1 MTSSTGTRPAPK
13 LPDGPRAALVVAI
26 GSYNDPALTRLR
38 STAHD
43 AEEMANV
50 LANPDIGSFQVT
62 SVVDRT
68 AQEIRLAVEDFLEGR
83 GPADL
88 VVVYMSCHGL
98 LDRQDRLYFAATD
111 TRKDRLA
118 ATAVEASWLWD
129 RLEECRS
136 NCQVVILDC
145 CNSGAFGRAGGKGE
159 ADTDLRL
166 SERFV
171 TQGRGR
177 AILTASRANQRS
189 WEGSAAGEAGSS
201 SVFTNALAE
210 GLQTG
215 AADLDGDGY
224 VSVEEAYK
232 YAYRKVIESNAGQI
246 PQHSISGGEG
256 NMLLTRNPAGLII
269 IPAPLTE
276 DIRAA
281 LDSPNPDI
289 RVGAVNALGNWLS
302 GPDAARALRAD
313 EVLRRIVANEVFVV
327 ANAAR
332 AYLDALDVPESTK
345 DKTEAATENPAA
357 KAAEGKVEAATEPPA
372 SKAEG
377 SKEEAA
383 SEPQAGDP
391 APRTLQKA
399 SSGAARLLDAG
410 YIILSIP
417 LCIIALDIL
426 IPRKTFLPWPWW
438 AIFAVSILGITV
450 TLGTVRQYAVPASI
464 LLWGMAWYAVYSL
477 SVVGTSHSSYST
489 AIAVLSTECII
500 AAVVSFAVCIWIVVL
515 LPRGIR
521 NVNISLAIGMGFFS
535 VALVLAAIALHTGKV
550 QGGIWN
556 AVAVTTIAA
565 ALGILLALMRVHR
578 PVTAGS

>member
-189 WEGSAAGEAGSS
+189 WEGAAAGEAGSS

>member
-13 LPDGPRAALVVAI
+13 LPDGPRAALVVAT
-26 GSYNDPALTRLR
+26 GSYNDPTLTRLR

-43 AEEMANV
+43 AKEMANV
-50 LANPDIGSFQVT
+50 LADPDIGSFEVT
-62 SVVDRT
+62 SVVDRS

-136 NCQVVILDC
+136 SCQVVILDC

-189 WEGSAAGEAGSS
+189 WEGTAAGEAGSS
-201 SVFTNALAE
+201 SVFTSALAE
-210 GLQTG
+210 GLRTG

-256 NMLLTRNPAGLII
+256 NMLLTRNPVGLII
-269 IPAPLTE
+269 IPAALTE

-281 LDSPNPDI
+281 LDSPNPEI
-289 RVGAVNALGNWLS
+289 RKGAVHALGNWLS
-302 GPDAARALRAD
+302 GPDPARALRAD
-313 EVLRRIVANEVFVV
+313 QELRRIAVSEVAVV
-327 ANAAR
+327 ADAAR
-332 AYLDALDVPESTK
+332 SYLDAFDVPEATADETK
-345 DKTEAATENPAA
+345 EAAEPQATKAAGSA
-357 KAAEGKVEAATEPPA
+357 KAA
-372 SKAEG
+372 G
-377 SKEEAA
+377 SKTEEATK
-383 SEPQAGDP
+383 PRTGDP
-391 APRTLQKA
+391 ARGTTPGS
-399 SSGAARLLDAG
+399 SSGAVRFLYTGYMALAVLLF
-410 YIILSIP
+410 IV
-417 LCIIALDIL
+417 ALDIL
-426 IPRKTFLPWPWW
+426 IPRKTYLLWPWW
-438 AIFAVSILGITV
+438 AVFAVSVLGIAV
-450 TLGTVRQYAVPASI
+450 TLGAIRKYPVPASF
-464 LLWGMAWYAVYSL
+464 LLWGMAWSAVYSL
-477 SVVGTSHSSYST
+477 SVVGTSHSALST
-489 AIAVLSTECII
+489 VVAVLSAECII
-500 AAVVSFAVCIWIVVL
+500 AAVVSFAFCIWIAVL
-515 LPRGIR
+515 LSKGIS
-521 NVNISLAIGMGFFS
+521 NVNSFLAIAIAFF
-535 VALVLAAIALHTGKV
+535 AFAYTLAAIALHTGRA

-556 AVAVTTIAA
+556 AVGAASIVAAVGA
-565 ALGILLALMRVHR
+565 LLALIRTLR
-578 PVTAGS
+578 PSQPAA

>member
-13 LPDGPRAALVVAI
+13 LPDGPRAALVVAT
-26 GSYNDPALTRLR
+26 GSYNDATLTQLR

-43 AEEMANV
+43 AKDMANV
-50 LANPDIGSFQVT
+50 LADPDIGSFEVT

-83 GPADL
+83 GSADL
-88 VVVYMSCHGL
+88 IVVYISCHGL

-136 NCQVVILDC
+136 SCQVVILDC

-177 AILTASRANQRS
+177 AILAASRANQRS
-189 WEGSAAGEAGSS
+189 WEGAASGEAGSS
-201 SVFTNALAE
+201 SVFTGALAE
-210 GLQTG
+210 GLRTG

-269 IPAPLTE
+269 IPAGLTE

-289 RVGAVNALGNWLS
+289 RVGAVRALGNWLS
-302 GPDAARALRAD
+302 GPDPARALRAD
-313 EVLRRIVANEVFVV
+313 QELRRIVASEVTVV
-327 ANAAR
+327 AHAAH
-332 AYLDALDVPESTK
+332 AFLDALDVPESTTDGAK
-345 DKTEAATENPAA
+345 KPAEPQSARATGSA
-357 KAAEGKVEAATEPPA
+357 KA
-372 SKAEG
+372 SG
-377 SKEEAA
+377 SKVEEAA
-383 SEPQAGDP
+383 KLRTGDP
-391 APRTLQKA
+391 ARRTTPGS
-399 SSGAARLLDAG
+399 SSGAARLLYTG
-410 YIILSIP
+410 YMTLALP
-417 LCIIALDIL
+417 LFIVALDIF
-426 IPRKTFLPWPWW
+426 IPRRTFLPWPWW
-438 AIFAVSILGITV
+438 AVFAVSVVGIAV
-450 TLGTVRQYAVPASI
+450 TLGAVRQYPVPASI
-464 LLWGMAWYAVYSL
+464 LLWATAWSAVYSV
-477 SVVGTSHSSYST
+477 SVVGTGHSSFST
-489 AIAVLSTECII
+489 VVAVLSAECIT
-500 AAVVSFAVCIWIVVL
+500 AAVVSFALFIWIAVL
-515 LPRGIR
+515 LPKGIS
-521 NVNISLAIGMGFFS
+521 NVSYPLAIAIGFFA
-535 VALVLAAIALHTGKV
+535 VAYALAAIALHTGRV

-556 AVAVTTIAA
+556 AVAGTTIAA
-565 ALGILLALMRVHR
+565 GLGALLALVRTLR
-578 PVTAGS
+578 SVTTNGLFLLLPR